1 MTLAERVQY
10 CRRQIAAHAMSDHD
24 WPVWLAEHDGLCIG
38 GGLVSEWDCR
48 NAYLTDARLRL
59 WFERGLEDGRV
70 LRSLE
75 DTTP

>member
-1 MTLAERVQY
+1 
-10 CRRQIAAHAMSDHD
+10 MSDHD
-24 WPVWLAEHDGLCIG
+24 WPAWLAEHDGLCIG

-70 LRSLE
+70 LQALE
-75 DTTP
+75 NTP